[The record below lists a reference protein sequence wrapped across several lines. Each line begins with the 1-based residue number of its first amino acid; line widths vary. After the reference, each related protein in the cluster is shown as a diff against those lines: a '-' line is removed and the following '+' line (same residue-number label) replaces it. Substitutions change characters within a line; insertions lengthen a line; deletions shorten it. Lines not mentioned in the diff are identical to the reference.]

1 MSRSSCNVPVLVES
15 TTPMIVVAVLSLPVA
30 MRSAEARGVLGA
42 EAVGQAVIHVL
53 AVVQVG
59 LGAVLLN
66 VVPTVQA
73 GLVALTFYAW
83 AGAVDA
89 LRGGGTFMTV

>member
-1 MSRSSCNVPVLVES
+1 MAIL
-15 TTPMIVVAVLSLPVA
+15 TLPVA

-42 EAVGQAVIHVL
+42 EAVGQAVLHVL

-66 VVPTVQA
+66 LVPTVRPA
-73 GLVALTFYAW
+73 WWRLAFYAW

-89 LRGGGTFMTV
+89 LRSDGLGTICGDRVRGAAADRPAGWAAS